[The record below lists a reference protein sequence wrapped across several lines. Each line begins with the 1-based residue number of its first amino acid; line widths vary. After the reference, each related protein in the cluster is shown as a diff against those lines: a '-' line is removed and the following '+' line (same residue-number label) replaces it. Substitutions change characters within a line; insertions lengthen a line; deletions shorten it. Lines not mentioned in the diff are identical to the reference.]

1 MIAATLISTPRRL
14 NHAFLFAALLVAAY
28 PLWHADAPAPVNA
41 VADTAVEH
49 VVVVPPM
56 PNTRE
61 AGESTPAVDD
71 KRIGACRG

>member
-14 NHAFLFAALLVAAY
+14 NHAFLFAALFVAAY
-28 PLWHADAPAPVNA
+28 PLWHADFPAPVNA
-41 VADTAVEH
+41 VADTAIEP
-49 VVVVPPM
+49 VVVPPM

-61 AGESTPAVDD
+61 AGESTPAVAD